1 MLNSR
6 MKHRKIRFL
15 ADKIVFNMAEDIT
28 GQDGLESEVGKTLLN
43 ERLKHV
49 LRNSPNTFRAKTLK
63 SLTSQFPL
71 VMKVNSFCSHFVSL
85 LIENFISLN

>member
-1 MLNSR
+1 MSNSR
-6 MKHRKIRFL
+6 VKHGKIQVL

-28 GQDGLESEVGKTLLN
+28 DQDGLEIEVGKTLLN

-49 LRNSPNTFRAKTLK
+49 FCNRVYRFPDTFQLRTKTLK

-71 VMKVNSFCSHFVSL
+71 VLKVNSFCSY
-85 LIENFISLN
+85 FI